1 MIDSFDKFIGKV
13 KSLDR
18 EEVIELVSLISEMN
32 PYIQREVD
40 NSNIS
45 KLLDNINNYN
55 SEDGKWSISVYFRES
70 DIYKNEDGS
79 ITHGDFKTLFKVTI
93 LKLGDEAKV
102 GELKEFVTTFH
113 HIISSLYPN
122 AIIGIK
128 VGDDKINLEEFA
140 SLDPTKKVES
150 IKLII
155 RIL

>member
-1 MIDSFDKFIGKV
+1 M
-13 KSLDR
+13 
-18 EEVIELVSLISEMN
+18 VSLISEMN
-32 PYIQREVD
+32 PHIQKEVD

-45 KLLDNINNYN
+45 KLLDNITQYN

-102 GELKEFVTTFH
+102 GELKEFVTSFH
-113 HIISSLYPN
+113 SIISSLYPN
-122 AIIGIK
+122 SRIGIK
-128 VGDDKINLEEFA
+128 VGDDRIDLKEFESIDSA
-140 SLDPTKKVES
+140 KKVEN

>member
-13 KSLDR
+13 KPLDR

-32 PYIQREVD
+32 PHIQKEVD

-45 KLLDNINNYN
+45 KLLDNITQYN

-113 HIISSLYPN
+113 HIISSLYQN
-122 AIIGIK
+122 ARISIK
-128 VGDDKINLEEFA
+128 IGDDKINLEEFA
-140 SLDPTKKVES
+140 STDDSKRIEN

-155 RIL
+155 RIV

>member
-13 KSLDR
+13 KSLDK

-32 PYIQREVD
+32 PRIQKEVD

-45 KLLDNINNYN
+45 KLIDNTNYYN

-70 DIYKNEDGS
+70 DIYRNEDGS

-93 LKLGDEAKV
+93 QKLEGESKI
-102 GELKEFVTTFH
+102 GELKEFITTFH
-113 HIISSLYPN
+113 HIISSLYLN
-122 AIIGIK
+122 SRIGIK
-128 VGDDKINLEEFA
+128 IGDDKMGIEEFVLIDI
-140 SLDPTKKVES
+140 SKRIEN